1 MNKLQLGT
9 VALLSVF
16 LGACATT
23 QTGKVDVETSVSNV
37 LPYVK
42 PAVILACTVVL
53 DQAVSPE
60 DRIEK
65 AKMINHVATIVE
77 GLTVGTAPTPDQLK
91 KALTDYLPEEK
102 THWVN
107 YVNVI
112 KDIYAQQFSRI
123 DGNTALAIKIL
134 NAIASGCK
142 DATSNYVT
150 NGPRPRPTNSVAY
163 FNGPRVTNCLIA
175 YNFK

>member
-1 MNKLQLGT
+1 MNKLQL
-9 VALLSVF
+9 VLAALLSIF

-23 QTGKVDVETSVSNV
+23 PTGKVDPATSVSNA

-42 PAVILACTVVL
+42 PAVVLACTVVL
-53 DQAVSPE
+53 DQALSAS

-65 AKMINHVATIVE
+65 AKMINHVASIVE
-77 GLTVGTAPTPDQLK
+77 GLTTGNAPTPAELQ

-107 YVNVI
+107 YVSVI
-112 KDIYAQQFSRI
+112 KDIYAQQFATL
-123 DGNTALAIKIL
+123 DGNTALAIKVL

-142 DATSNYVT
+142 DATASYVE
-150 NGPRPRPTNSVAY
+150 
-163 FNGPRVTNCLIA
+163 
-175 YNFK
+175 

>member
-1 MNKLQLGT
+1 MNKLQLAA

-23 QTGKVDVETSVSNV
+23 NTGKVDVATSVENT

-42 PAVILACTVVL
+42 PAVVLACTVVL
-53 DQAVSPE
+53 DQAVSGN

-65 AKMINHVATIVE
+65 AKMINHVAVIVE
-77 GLTVGTAPTPDQLK
+77 SLTLGSAPTPDQLQ
-91 KALTDYLPEEK
+91 KALTDYLPVEK

-107 YVNVI
+107 YVSAI
-112 KDIYAQQFSRI
+112 KDMYAVQFARV
-123 DGNTALAIKIL
+123 DGNGALAIKVL

-142 DATSNYVT
+142 DATASYVE
-150 NGPRPRPTNSVAY
+150 
-163 FNGPRVTNCLIA
+163 
-175 YNFK
+175 

>member
-1 MNKLQLGT
+1 MNKLQLVA

-23 QTGKVDVETSVSNV
+23 PTGQVDPATSVSNA

-53 DQAVSPE
+53 DQALSPA
-60 DRIEK
+60 DRVEK
-65 AKMINHVATIVE
+65 AKMINHVASIVE
-77 GLTVGTAPTPDQLK
+77 GLTVGTAPTPDQLQ
-91 KALTDYLPEEK
+91 KALNDYLPSEK

-107 YVNVI
+107 YITVI
-112 KDIYAQQFSRI
+112 KDIYAQQFARI
-123 DGNTALAIKIL
+123 DGNTALAIKVL

-142 DATSNYVT
+142 DATASYVE
-150 NGPRPRPTNSVAY
+150 
-163 FNGPRVTNCLIA
+163 
-175 YNFK
+175 

>member
-1 MNKLQLGT
+1 MNKLNLIA

-16 LGACATT
+16 LGACSTT
-23 QTGKVDVETSVSNV
+23 QTGKVDVETSVSNA

-53 DQAVSPE
+53 DQAVSGN

-65 AKMINHVATIVE
+65 AKMINHVAAIVE
-77 GLTVGTAPTPDQLK
+77 GLTAGSAPTPDQLQ

-107 YVNVI
+107 YVSVI
-112 KDIYAQQFSRI
+112 KDIYAQQFARLN
-123 DGNTALAIKIL
+123 GNTALAIKVL

-142 DATSNYVT
+142 DATASYVE
-150 NGPRPRPTNSVAY
+150 
-163 FNGPRVTNCLIA
+163 
-175 YNFK
+175 

>member
-1 MNKLQLGT
+1 MNKLQLAAA
-9 VALLSVF
+9 ALLSVF
-16 LGACATT
+16 LGACSTT
-23 QTGKVDVETSVSNV
+23 QTGKVDVETSVSNA

-53 DQAVSPE
+53 DQAVSGN

-65 AKMINHVATIVE
+65 AKMINHVAAIVE
-77 GLTVGTAPTPDQLK
+77 GLTAGSAPTPDQLQ

-107 YVNVI
+107 YVSVI
-112 KDIYAQQFSRI
+112 KDIYAQQFARLN
-123 DGNTALAIKIL
+123 GNTALAIKVL

-142 DATSNYVT
+142 DATSSYVE
-150 NGPRPRPTNSVAY
+150 
-163 FNGPRVTNCLIA
+163 
-175 YNFK
+175 

>member
-1 MNKLQLGT
+1 MNKLQLT
-9 VALLSVF
+9 AVALLSVF

-23 QTGKVDVETSVSNV
+23 QTGKIDAPASVENA
-37 LPYVK
+37 LPYIK

-53 DQAVSPE
+53 DQATSGD

-65 AKMINHVATIVE
+65 AKMINHVASIVE
-77 GLTVGTAPTPDQLK
+77 GLTVGTAPTPEQLQ

-107 YVNVI
+107 YVSVI
-112 KDIYAQQFSRI
+112 KDIYAQQFAKL
-123 DGNTALAIKIL
+123 DGNTALAIKVL

-142 DATSNYVT
+142 DATASYVE
-150 NGPRPRPTNSVAY
+150 
-163 FNGPRVTNCLIA
+163 
-175 YNFK
+175 

>member
-1 MNKLQLGT
+1 MNKLNLIA
-9 VALLSVF
+9 VALLSLF

-23 QTGKVDVETSVSNV
+23 QTGKVDVETSVSNA

-42 PAVILACTVVL
+42 PAVVLACTVVL
-53 DQAVSPE
+53 DQAVSGN

-77 GLTVGTAPTPDQLK
+77 GLTSGNAPTPDQLQ
-91 KALTDYLPEEK
+91 KALTDYLPIEK

-107 YVNVI
+107 YVSVI
-112 KDIYAQQFSRI
+112 KDIYAQQFARL
-123 DGNTALAIKIL
+123 DGNTALAIKVL

-142 DATSNYVT
+142 DATASYVE
-150 NGPRPRPTNSVAY
+150 
-163 FNGPRVTNCLIA
+163 
-175 YNFK
+175 

>member
-1 MNKLQLGT
+1 MNKLQLAA

-23 QTGKVDVETSVSNV
+23 QTGKVDVATSVENT

-53 DQAVSPE
+53 DQATSGN

-65 AKMINHVATIVE
+65 AKMINNVAAIVE
-77 GLTVGTAPTPDQLK
+77 ALTVGTAPTPAQLQ
-91 KALTDYLPEEK
+91 KALNDYLPSEK
-102 THWVN
+102 THWAN
-107 YVNVI
+107 YVTVI
-112 KDIYAQQFSRI
+112 KDLYSQQFARL
-123 DGNTALAIKIL
+123 DGNGVLAAKVL

-142 DATSNYVT
+142 DATASYVE
-150 NGPRPRPTNSVAY
+150 
-163 FNGPRVTNCLIA
+163 
-175 YNFK
+175 

>member
-1 MNKLQLGT
+1 MNKLQLAA

-23 QTGKVDVETSVSNV
+23 NTGKVDVATSVENT

-53 DQAVSPE
+53 DQAVSGN

-65 AKMINHVATIVE
+65 AKMINHVAAIVE
-77 GLTVGTAPTPDQLK
+77 GLTAGNTPTPAELQ
-91 KALTDYLPEEK
+91 KALNDYLPSEK

-107 YVNVI
+107 YVSVI
-112 KDIYAQQFSRI
+112 KDIYAQQFARL
-123 DGNTALAIKIL
+123 DGNTALTIKVL

-142 DATSNYVT
+142 DATASYVE
-150 NGPRPRPTNSVAY
+150 
-163 FNGPRVTNCLIA
+163 
-175 YNFK
+175 

>member
-1 MNKLQLGT
+1 MNKLKLIA

-23 QTGKVDVETSVSNV
+23 NTGKVDVATSVENT

-42 PAVILACTVVL
+42 PAVVLACTVVL
-53 DQAVSPE
+53 DQATSGN

-65 AKMINHVATIVE
+65 AKMINNVAAIVE
-77 GLTVGTAPTPDQLK
+77 ALTVGTAPTPAQLQ
-91 KALTDYLPEEK
+91 KALNDYLPSEK

-107 YVNVI
+107 YVSVI
-112 KDIYAQQFSRI
+112 KDIYAQQFARL
-123 DGNTALAIKIL
+123 DGNTALAIKVL

-142 DATSNYVT
+142 DATASYVE
-150 NGPRPRPTNSVAY
+150 
-163 FNGPRVTNCLIA
+163 
-175 YNFK
+175 

>member
-1 MNKLQLGT
+1 MNKLNVIA
-9 VALLSVF
+9 VALLSIF

-23 QTGKVDVETSVSNV
+23 QTGQVDSATSVSNA

-42 PAVILACTVVL
+42 PAVVLACTVVL
-53 DQAVSPE
+53 DQALSAS

-65 AKMINHVATIVE
+65 AKMINHVASIVE
-77 GLTVGTAPTPDQLK
+77 GLTTGNAPTPAELQ

-107 YVNVI
+107 YVSVI
-112 KDIYAQQFSRI
+112 KDIYAQQFATL
-123 DGNTALAIKIL
+123 DGNTALAIKVL

-142 DATSNYVT
+142 DATASYVE
-150 NGPRPRPTNSVAY
+150 
-163 FNGPRVTNCLIA
+163 
-175 YNFK
+175 